1 VGIFTNLRLRRKLLI
16 AMAPLA
22 LMVVVAGVYSSFE
35 SNTIDT
41 RYSALIDNQVE
52 ALRNVGEARAH
63 TNRFGLFL
71 YELIDETDPDRR
83 QVIDGELDK
92 LRTEYHT
99 GMAEA
104 LKASPER
111 ADKINAASAAFDQAE
126 ADARPVR
133 AAALAGNNVKA
144 SNLMRGGVSQ
154 KLQQARQATIE
165 IMGDLQKYID
175 QRSDDLTRN
184 THHAILITWLVIGF
198 GLLASWA
205 TAFYIVET
213 KVVNELLSLRGSI
226 ENLAGGQLDQNVP
239 YLDRK
244 NEIGEIGRALRTLQL
259 GARERETQG
268 WVKAEVG
275 ATLEALQSTQ
285 DYPEFGKALLSR
297 LSQSIP
303 IIYGAFYVADE
314 NGKHFERAYA
324 FANTDS
330 AGLKEFALGE
340 GLAGQAAVERRML
353 EVKAGDQ
360 VRISAG
366 MGTLTVGKI
375 LFIPVVNKS
384 ETTGL
389 IELATNAALSERQR
403 ALLDS
408 LLPSIALSAEILS
421 GNLATKKLL
430 DQTQA
435 QAQSLASSERQLS
448 TRKEELES
456 INQALEASGEE
467 LRRAKEVAEEAT
479 KIKSDF
485 LANMSHEIRTPMNA
499 IIGMSHLTLKTDLN
513 PRQRDYVRK
522 IQLSGQHLLGI
533 INDILDFSKIEAGK
547 LSVENIDF
555 DLEKVLENVSN
566 LISEKASAKGLELIF
581 NIESA
586 VPMQLKGDPLR
597 LGQILINFCNNAV
610 KFTESG
616 EIIVCAR
623 VQEKDQ
629 EGQLV
634 YFSVSDS
641 GIGLTKEQMGRL
653 FEAFEQADTST
664 TRQHGGTG
672 LGLAIS
678 KRLANLMGGDV
689 GVESEVG
696 KGSTFWFTARLGN
709 GATARRHDVTPDLR
723 GRRVLIIDDNP
734 QARAV
739 LSSMLISMT
748 FEADEAPSGLEGIE
762 MVRHAAEINKP
773 YEIVFVDWQ
782 MPGLDGFE
790 TGKRIR
796 ALPNLAVRPQLVMVT
811 AYGREEVL
819 KQAEENSFANIL
831 IKPVTASM
839 LFDSA
844 VEALGG
850 SNSKSYESPS
860 SSPTIELERIRG
872 SRVLLVEDNELN
884 REVALGLLEDAH
896 LSIDIA
902 ENGQVAVEKITKH
915 NYDLVLMDMQMPVM
929 DGLAAT
935 RAIRLKLQFQTLPI
949 IAMTANVM
957 ESDREKCTDA
967 GMNDHLAKPI
977 DPEALFAC
985 LLRWIKPRAATAAV
999 ADVGKTL
1006 TPTRTEP
1013 HSVQPSETA
1022 AFEIAG
1028 VDTKSALRRTGGN
1041 PKRYEMLLRKFAE
1054 STAVEEI
1061 RDALAKGDTVT
1072 AARAAHSLKG
1082 AAANL
1087 GATAVA
1093 EAAAKVEREIQ
1104 TGKTGPPALDAMA
1117 ASLRTTVLAI
1127 QSAFP
1132 NEAATGGVPSA
1143 PIDPSSVA
1151 APLRRLKKLLA
1162 SDDGEAADFIL
1173 DAQPEL
1179 AKVLTGS
1186 EITALS
1192 TLVSNFDFNGA
1203 LKCVSEIAAR
1213 LTLPLE

>member
-1 VGIFTNLRLRRKLLI
+1 
-16 AMAPLA
+16 MAPLA
-22 LMVVVAGVYSSFE
+22 LMVIVAGVYSSFE
-35 SNTIDT
+35 SNTFDA

-52 ALRNVGEARAH
+52 ALRSIGEGRALA
-63 TNRFGLFL
+63 NRFGLLL
-71 YELIDETDPDRR
+71 YELVNEADPDRR
-83 QVIDGELDK
+83 HAVDGELEKIRAD
-92 LRTEYHT
+92 YHT
-99 GMAEA
+99 VMTTA
-104 LKASPER
+104 LKESPER
-111 ADKINAASAAFDQAE
+111 ADKINAASALFDQAE

-133 AAALAGNNVKA
+133 AAALAGNTAKA
-144 SNLMRGGVSQ
+144 LDLMRGGIDRE
-154 KLQQARQATIE
+154 LQRAREATVE
-165 IMGDLQKYID
+165 IVEDLQKYID
-175 QRSDDLTRN
+175 QRSGDLTRN
-184 THHAILITWLVIGF
+184 TQHAILITWLVIGF

-205 TAFYIVET
+205 AAFYIAET
-213 KVVNELLSLRGSI
+213 KVVNELLSLQGSI
-226 ENLAGGQLDQNVP
+226 ENLAGGRLDQDVP

-259 GARERETQG
+259 GARERETQA

-275 ATLEALQSTQ
+275 ASLEALQSSQ

-314 NGKHFERAYA
+314 SGKHFERAYA
-324 FANTDS
+324 FANTD
-330 AGLKEFALGE
+330 AGSPKEFAVGE
-340 GLAGQAAVERRML
+340 GLAGQAAAERRML

-366 MGTLTVGKI
+366 MGTLTIGKI
-375 LFIPVVNKS
+375 LFIPVVNKDK
-384 ETTGL
+384 TTGV

-408 LLPSIALSAEILS
+408 LLPSVALSAEILS

-435 QAQSLASSERQLS
+435 QAASLASSERQLS
-448 TRKEELES
+448 ARKEELES

-479 KIKSDF
+479 KAKSDF
-485 LANMSHEIRTPMNA
+485 LANMSHEIRTPMNS

-513 PRQRDYVRK
+513 PRQQDYVRK

-581 NIESA
+581 DIDSA

-616 EIIVCAR
+616 EIIVRAR

-634 YFSVSDS
+634 YFSVNDS

-653 FEAFEQADTST
+653 FQAFEQADTST

-689 GVESEVG
+689 GVDSEIG

-709 GATARRHDVTPDLR
+709 GAATRRYDVAPDLR

-762 MVRHAAEINKP
+762 MVRRAAESNKP

-796 ALPNLAVRPQLVMVT
+796 ALPNLAVAPQLVMVT

-850 SNSKSYESPS
+850 SNSRNYEAA
-860 SSPTIELERIRG
+860 SSPAIELEQIRG

-902 ENGQVAVEKITKH
+902 ENGQVAIEKVGAH
-915 NYDLVLMDMQMPVM
+915 NYDLVLMDMQMPVV

-935 RAIRLKLQFQTLPI
+935 RAIRLKPQFQALPI
-949 IAMTANVM
+949 VAMTANVM
-957 ESDREKCTDA
+957 ESDREKCTEA
-967 GMNDHLAKPI
+967 GMNDHLTKPI

-985 LLRWIKPRAATAAV
+985 LLRWIKPRAGIV
-999 ADVGKTL
+999 
-1006 TPTRTEP
+1006 TPTRNEP
-1013 HSVQPSETA
+1013 RSAQPSETA

-1028 VDTKSALRRTGGN
+1028 IDTKSALRRTGGN

-1061 RDALAKGDTVT
+1061 RDALAKGHTVT

-1093 EAAAKVEREIQ
+1093 EAAAKVEKEIQ
-1104 TGKTGPPALDAMA
+1104 TGETAPPGLSGMA
-1117 ASLRTTVLAI
+1117 ASLRTTAHAI

-1132 NEAATGGVPSA
+1132 NEPATAGVPSE
-1143 PIDPSSVA
+1143 PVDPSSVA

-1162 SDDGEAADFIL
+1162 DDDGEAADFIL

-1179 AKVLTGS
+1179 AKVLTVS
-1186 EITALS
+1186 EITTLS